1 MPQNIEFVLEI
12 DRIWVRVDSG
22 EEAHKDKEVYDLFC
36 LIVHILLACLL
47 RIEEDKDVFL
57 EDRNKVRAVGQRISE
72 LLDLGN
78 PVNKMQ
84 IFHQ

>member
-1 MPQNIEFVLEI
+1 M
-12 DRIWVRVDSG
+12 
-22 EEAHKDKEVYDLFC
+22 YDLFC